1 MFKHNR
7 TTARQSAKRCVF
19 LAAGLL
25 LSNAANAQTEPVR
38 DIFIGM
44 IVEQQGQL
52 ILERCDVGSTRYVL
66 HNAVGAGDPLG
77 DLRVLRQGNP
87 QLQAELI
94 ASYRE
99 DRDGHILDV
108 SAVGETVTGKSCHL
122 IDAVEQMLADKPA
135 PDGKPD
141 VALVGQYYLS
151 GVMETGSELRLKAD
165 GRFDW
170 YISYGAVDEV
180 ASGRW
185 GRKGKTVTLLADLP
199 FAGTPIFRADERLEW
214 GSDAERFMREKA
226 RLKREAA
233 VSALC
238 PWNIASAASAP
249 AFATDDRANP
259 GPAEIAKAEQAKVV
273 GEAARDAAT
282 QAAAKAVESDATDA
296 AREAANTAMSAWH
309 NAHYE
314 MEQAYGA
321 ADIAIPQ
328 IGSPTMPAACELP
341 MEDYW
346 AAIPASDW
354 QGGIAVVVGDPAREM
369 RLSRVGVTFIYD
381 DGHHEA
387 AETGRGG
394 WAFAPLRTGASV
406 VQLALAMPAPVS
418 RSETLAIAP
427 LAKGVQTVHADLQ
440 QVIKPPFEVMTLDIK
455 GQDLVPDLMPR
466 GRYSRH

>member
-7 TTARQSAKRCVF
+7 KTITQTARRGVL
-19 LAAGLL
+19 LAAGLI
-25 LSNAANAQTEPVR
+25 LSTTASAKTEPVR

-52 ILERCDVGSTRYVL
+52 ILERCNVGSTRYVL
-66 HNAVGAGDPLG
+66 HNAVDAGDPLG
-77 DLRVLRQGNP
+77 DLWVLRQGNP

-99 DRDGHILDV
+99 DGDGHILDV
-108 SAVGETVTGKSCHL
+108 SAVGETLTGKSCHL
-122 IDAVEQMLADKPA
+122 MDAVDQMLADKPA

-141 VALVGQYYLS
+141 AALVGQYYLS

-180 ASGRW
+180 ATGRW

-199 FAGTPIFRADERLEW
+199 SAGTPIFRADERIEW
-214 GSDAERFMREKA
+214 DSDAERFMREKA

-233 VSALC
+233 VLALC
-238 PWNIASAASAP
+238 PWNIATAASAP
-249 AFATDDRANP
+249 AFATEDRAKP
-259 GPAEIAKAEQAKVV
+259 GPEELAKAEQAKLVAEV
-273 GEAARDAAT
+273 ARDAAT
-282 QAAAKAVESDATDA
+282 QAAAKAVEGDATDA
-296 AREAANTAMSAWH
+296 TREAANTAMSAWY
-309 NAHYE
+309 NAHYD
-314 MEQAYGA
+314 MEQAFGT
-321 ADIAIPQ
+321 ADMVAPQ
-328 IGSPTMPAACELP
+328 IGSPIMPAACQLP
-341 MEDYW
+341 TEDYW
-346 AAIPASDW
+346 AEIPASDW
-354 QGGIAVVVGDPAREM
+354 QGGIAIVVGDPAREM

-394 WAFAPLRTGASV
+394 WAFAPLRAGASV

-418 RSETLAIAP
+418 RSETLAITP

-440 QVIKPPFEVMTLDIK
+440 QVIKPPFEVMTLDVK
-455 GQDLVPDLMPR
+455 GQNLVPDSMPR
-466 GRYSRH
+466 GRYSRQ